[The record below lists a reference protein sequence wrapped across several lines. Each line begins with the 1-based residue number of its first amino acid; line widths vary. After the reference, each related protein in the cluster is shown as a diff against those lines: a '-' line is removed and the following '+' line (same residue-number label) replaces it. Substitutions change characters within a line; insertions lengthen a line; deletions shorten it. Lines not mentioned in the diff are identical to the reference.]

1 MPSPLV
7 GTGKRFGF
15 LDLHLEV
22 AAFEATG
29 ASLVAEHFGA
39 ALFAHVTLAEHVRHL
54 YELLKNKT
62 KVSL

>member
-29 ASLVAEHFGA
+29 AGLVAEHFGA